1 MNCVDLN
8 ATSRELLPP
17 GLRVVHVVATA
28 ARRRRRRSR
37 GPTGRPHVEAEAG
50 MFGRALL
57 DGPDVLGWM
66 QVVPAALVRGGLPT
80 GAPSPDSYLLAC
92 AFFYDEQF
100 LPGFQMLLQDVVAA
114 VKLRRVVALE
124 AYALRAHEPRRALR
138 RLPAR
143 AQPLQRPRARGQR
156 LLAAAH
162 APAAWAAT
170 GSSSRPWWRRR
181 AAAAPSSSPRRRRR
195 RSRRSG
201 AGGGSSQA
209 GDAARRRRGRGA

>member
-17 GLRVVHVVATA
+17 DCAACTWWQPQPDAAQAT
-28 ARRRRRRSR
+28 SR
-37 GPTGRPHVEAEAG
+37 PDWEAGVETEAG

-80 GAPSPDSYLLAC
+80 GPPSPDSYLLAC
-92 AFFYDEQF
+92 AHFYDEQF

-124 AYALRAHEPRRALR
+124 AYALRHTSHDERFVGYLRELNLFNAHVLE
-138 RLPAR
+138 
-143 AQPLQRPRARGQR
+143 
-156 LLAAAH
+156 
-162 APAAWAAT
+162 
-170 GSSSRPWWRRR
+170 GSGFSRVR
-181 AAAAPSSSPRRRRR
+181 AAGKVGRYRLELETLIAAPR
-195 RSRRSG
+195 RSR
-201 AGGGSSQA
+201 AIEQPK
-209 GDAARRRRGRGA
+209 AAPATIPA

>member
-1 MNCVDLN
+1 MNCVDLS

-17 GLRVVHVVATA
+17 GCESCTWWQPQPGAPQAQSRADWEA
-28 ARRRRRRSR
+28 A
-37 GPTGRPHVEAEAG
+37 VEAEAG

-92 AFFYDEQF
+92 AFFYDEAF

-124 AYALRAHEPRRALR
+124 AYGLRHTSPDQRFVGYLHELNLFNAHVLEGSGFSRLR
-138 RLPAR
+138 TSGRVGRYRLE
-143 AQPLQRPRARGQR
+143 LET
-156 LLAAAH
+156 LV
-162 APAAWAAT
+162 
-170 GSSSRPWWRRR
+170 
-181 AAAAPSSSPRRRRR
+181 AAPR
-195 RSRRSG
+195 RSR
-201 AGGGSSQA
+201 AIEQPK
-209 GDAARRRRGRGA
+209 AAPATIPA